1 MMNAM
6 ISMSAEERTALTDVV
21 RDFAQSEIA
30 PHSLDWDER
39 KHFPRDM
46 LQRAGE
52 LGLGGL
58 SVREDVGGSALSRSD
73 AVAIVEE
80 LAMAD
85 PSIAAFITIH
95 NMVAWMID
103 TYGTDAQ
110 RHEWL
115 PRLTAMSDFGSYCLT
130 EPGAGSDAAAIT
142 TSAVRVP
149 GAAGAAG
156 AEADGFV
163 LTGVKQF
170 ISGAGEA
177 SVYVVM
183 ARTDPSTGSGA
194 GAARGITAFLVPADA
209 AGLSFGA
216 AEKKMGWNAQPT
228 RQVILDEVR
237 VPASAV
243 LGSLGQG
250 FRIAMSALN
259 GGRINIAACSLGGAQ
274 WALDRATQYVQERF
288 TFGEP
293 LSEKQ
298 AVVFA
303 LADMA
308 TELRAARALVRD
320 AARAIDEKAPDV
332 PASEVTMQCAMAK
345 RFATD
350 AGFSVAN
357 QALQLHGGYGYLHD
371 YGIEKVVRD
380 LRVHQIL
387 EGTNEIMRVI
397 IGRELLRAA
406 R

>member
-1 MMNAM
+1 MT
-6 ISMSAEERTALTDVV
+6 MSGASTDELAAIVAAV
-21 RDFAQSEIA
+21 RDFAQAEIA
-30 PHSLDWDER
+30 PHALDWDER
-39 KHFPRDM
+39 KHFPRDV
-46 LQRAGE
+46 LHRAGE
-52 LGLGGL
+52 LGLGGIY
-58 SVREDVGGSALSRSD
+58 VREDVGGSALTRSD
-73 AVAIVEE
+73 AVAVVEE
-80 LAMAD
+80 LAKAD

-103 TYGTDAQ
+103 TYGTEPQ
-110 RHEWL
+110 RREWL
-115 PRLTAMSDFGSYCLT
+115 PRLSAMSDFGSYCLT

-142 TSAVRVP
+142 TSAVR
-149 GAAGAAG
+149 
-156 AEADGFV
+156 ADEGFT

-170 ISGAGEA
+170 ISGGGEA
-177 SVYVVM
+177 SVYLVL
-183 ARTDPSTGSGA
+183 ARTGEPGA
-194 GAARGITAFLVPADA
+194 KGISAFLVPADA
-209 AGLSFGA
+209 EGLSFGA
-216 AEKKMGWNAQPT
+216 NEKKMGWNAQPT
-228 RQVILDEVR
+228 CQVVFDGVR
-237 VPASAV
+237 VPASAL
-243 LGSLGQG
+243 LGELGQG
-250 FRIAMSALN
+250 FTIAMSALD
-259 GGRINIAACSLGGAQ
+259 GGRVNIAACSLGGAQ

-293 LSEKQ
+293 LAEKQ

-320 AARAIDEKAPDV
+320 AARAIDERAAGVSASDV
-332 PASEVTMQCAMAK
+332 PASEVTMRCAMAK

-350 AGFSVAN
+350 ACFRIAN
-357 QALQLHGGYGYLHD
+357 EALQLHGGYGYLHE